1 MGGFGFV
8 IILAVL
14 IIAITIGLVGH
25 YREKQRT
32 EELLATADRMGFSFS
47 PEAEPSLLG
56 TLSHFHL
63 FSQGRGRKIRNVMRK
78 RLASVEVAI
87 FDYQYTTGSGRH
99 SSTHYQT
106 VVLFESERL
115 QLPDFTLRPEDVFH
129 KIGGFFGYQDIDFEA
144 NPAFSDTYLLQGSD
158 EAQIRAV
165 FTDEVLSYYVQHWR
179 ACTEAS
185 GRQLV
190 YYRNH
195 QRETSARMQNFF
207 DRGLSVL
214 GLFLP
219 QDETRDELD
228 DVLDGLDDVFDDL
241 GLLGLDLDQPDR
253 AG

>member
-1 MGGFGFV
+1 MGGAGFV

-14 IIAITIGLVGH
+14 IIAITIGLVAH

-32 EELLATADRMGFSFS
+32 EELLATADSLGFSFS

-63 FSQGRGRKIRNVMRK
+63 FSQGRGRKIKNVMRK
-78 RLASVEVAI
+78 RMAGVEVVL
-87 FDYQYTTGSGRH
+87 FDYQYTTGSGKH

-106 VVLFESERL
+106 VALFESQRL

-144 NPAFSDTYLLQGSD
+144 HPAFSDTYLLQGRD

-165 FTDEVLSYYVQHWR
+165 FTAEVLSYYVQHWR
-179 ACTEAS
+179 ACTEGS
-185 GRQLV
+185 EQQLV
-190 YYRNH
+190 YYRDH
-195 QRETSARMQNFF
+195 QRETPARMQGFL

-214 GLFLP
+214 GLFVSK
-219 QDETRDELD
+219 DDVRDDLD

-241 GLLGLDLDQPDR
+241 GLLGPDLDQP
-253 AG
+253 APVG